1 MYLITGST
9 GMTGVAV
16 LKHLEAIG
24 HKEKVKCIVRQ
35 SSNLNLHNDIQLPID
50 YIFCDLETDE
60 LDSIEIED
68 IQVVLHIASIR
79 YSKKIMDLANR
90 ISAKNVVLVHTAL
103 MYSKYFKYAKYFQR
117 IEGELIQNH
126 ELPYTIL
133 RPTLLYG
140 NSQDKSIHHIFKHL
154 KSKRIYFLQGN
165 NSVWYQPTYVGDLVG
180 AIFDVVGN
188 ESCYYESF
196 ILSGKDQV
204 KFGDLVRLIR
214 GVTKFKCLIIPIP
227 FAFMKLKMR
236 IDELLHVKNGLT
248 YKQVMRKIEDRRF
261 AHGKAKDYFAYDPVS
276 LEAGINIEYK
286 TLKAEDVL

>member
-9 GMTGVAV
+9 GMTGVAI

-35 SSNLNLHNDIQLPID
+35 SSNLDLHDDIQLPID

-60 LDSIEIED
+60 IDEIYLED
-68 IQVVLHIASIR
+68 IDVILHIASIR
-79 YSKKIMDLANR
+79 YSKKIMNLANR

-126 ELPYTIL
+126 EIPYTIL

-154 KSKRIYFLQGN
+154 KDKSFYFLQGN

-180 AIFDVVGN
+180 AIFDVIGN
-188 ESCYYESF
+188 EACYYESF
-196 ILSGKDQV
+196 ILSGKEQV
-204 KFGDLVRLIR
+204 TFGDLVRHIR
-214 GVTKFKCLIIPIP
+214 RISGSKCFIVPIP
-227 FAFMKLKMR
+227 FAFMKLKLR
-236 IDELLHVKNGLT
+236 LEELFHRKNGLT
-248 YKQVMRKIEDRRF
+248 YKQVMRKVEDRRF

-276 LEAGINIEYK
+276 LETGINIEHK
-286 TLKAEDVL
+286 RLKAEGIL